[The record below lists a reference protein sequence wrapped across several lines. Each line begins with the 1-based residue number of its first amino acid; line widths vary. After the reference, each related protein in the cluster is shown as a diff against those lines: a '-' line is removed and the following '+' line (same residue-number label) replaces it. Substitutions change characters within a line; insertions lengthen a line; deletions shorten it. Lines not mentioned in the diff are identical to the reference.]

1 MGYANK
7 ISFFLFAVLL
17 VTAIFFFGGK
27 SYFAQAS
34 FLDIIRAL
42 VTINPLQVSVSA
54 PSEVEL
60 GKNFKVEVIAKNKG
74 REKIE
79 NATSEI
85 FLPAELTVTQKET
98 IKKMGVITGKNEKKV
113 LWQVRGEQ
121 LGKYIISVSVSG
133 ELKGDVVSAQGTT
146 LVISVKEKPA
156 PPGGGPGPSFRGFFD
171 ILKRLFKI

>member
-7 ISFFLFAVLL
+7 IYFFFFTVFL
-17 VTAIFFFGGK
+17 VTAAFLFGNVPV
-27 SYFAQAS
+27 AQAS

-54 PSEVEL
+54 PSEVEI
-60 GKNFKVEVIAKNKG
+60 GKNFKVEAIANNKG
-74 REKIE
+74 QEKIE

-85 FLPAELTVTQKET
+85 FLPTGLTITQKET
-98 IKKMGVITGKNEKKV
+98 IKKIGIISGKREKRV

-133 ELKGDVVSAQGTT
+133 ELKGDVVSDQGTT

-156 PPGGGPGPSFRGFFD
+156 PPGGGPAPSFREFLN
-171 ILKRLFKI
+171 ILRGWLKI